1 MSSIEGSSIHP
12 TDPGMPYS
20 PTVGYLQG
28 LTVGGTFDE
37 HTAGPPSNEQQP
49 MLRPPVCYT
58 PPDSVTS
65 ATTPSPSGAQTD
77 ANMSSHQENNF
88 DCTSVLVPSPDPP
101 TSVMALPHQTPL
113 WDGVNSL
120 SPSDPVHVQSTASR
134 FASQRPKVISA
145 RCSQARIEILNPKDE
160 YDKIQKKHG
169 PRGKFSE
176 QRIQN
181 GMVRADYSLV
191 SKQRNKMG
199 LLIHKSIKT

>member
-1 MSSIEGSSIHP
+1 MSSIAGSSIP
-12 TDPGMPYS
+12 PPGMSYS
-20 PTVGYLQG
+20 PTGGYLHG
-28 LTVGGTFDE
+28 LTVSGTFDE

-49 MLRPPVCYT
+49 MLQPPVCYT

-65 ATTPSPSGAQTD
+65 ATTPSPSGAQAD
-77 ANMSSHQENNF
+77 AIMSSQQQNNF

-101 TSVMALPHQTPL
+101 TRFMASPSQTPL
-113 WDGVNSL
+113 WDRVNTL
-120 SPSDPVHVQSTASR
+120 SPSASVPAQSTASR
-134 FASQRPKVISA
+134 FTSQRSKVISA
-145 RCSQARIEILNPKDE
+145 RCSQACIEIVNPKDE

-169 PRGKFSE
+169 PRGKYSE

-191 SKQRNKMG
+191 SKQSHKMG